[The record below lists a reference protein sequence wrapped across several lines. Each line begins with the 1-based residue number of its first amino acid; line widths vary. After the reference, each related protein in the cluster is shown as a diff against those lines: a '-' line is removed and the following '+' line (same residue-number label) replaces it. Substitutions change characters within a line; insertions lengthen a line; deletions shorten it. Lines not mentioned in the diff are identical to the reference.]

1 MATSKRK
8 SSPEKTARK
17 SGHQAKRPTTV
28 SVLSRVTSKASDP
41 ALKPKSA
48 SFKPAPSKAV
58 EAGTSKQSA
67 VLAML
72 RKPGGATIGAIMK
85 ITGWQQHSV
94 RGFFAGTVRKK
105 LGLNLVS
112 DKSIGE
118 RSYRITGGRS
128 SRRA

>member
-1 MATSKRK
+1 MAASKLK

-17 SGHQAKRPTTV
+17 SGHPAKRPTTAR
-28 SVLSRVTSKASDP
+28 VLSRVTAKSSDP

-48 SFKPAPSKAV
+48 SFKPASSKAV

-72 RKPGGATIGAIMK
+72 RKPGGATIGSIM
-85 ITGWQQHSV
+85 TGWQQHSV
-94 RGFFAGTVRKK
+94 RGFFAGTVRKR

-112 DKSIGE
+112 DKSSGE
-118 RSYRITGGRS
+118 RSYRISGGRS